1 MDLFDFFLQQD
12 FGVGQIRY
20 FGWQEFDNLLVFF
33 FFDFDLIDVDF
44 FVEVF
49 SLGEL
54 GVVFQDEVVDVGQV
68 RGYFFIVYYKR
79 MFIKFYYF
87 CYLLC
92 FVFYDFRKVNWKVMR
107 LCKYCIFLYIKIY
120 FIFFDKMKR

>member
-12 FGVGQIRY
+12 FGVGQVRY
-20 FGWQEFDNLLVFF
+20 FGRQEFDDLLVFF
-33 FFDFDLIDVDF
+33 FFDFDLINVDF
-44 FVEVF
+44 FVEVV

-79 MFIKFYYF
+79 MFIDFYYF
-87 CYLLC
+87 CYLL
-92 FVFYDFRKVNWKVMR
+92 FEGYVSIVYF
-107 LCKYCIFLYIKIY
+107 CI
-120 FIFFDKMKR
+120 